1 MTLLTSAVVMATAA
15 TLEALVDY
23 ENMTNT
29 VTMEEASTLAAA
41 ADTVVTVMMVAPVDR
56 SGRR

>member
-1 MTLLTSAVVMATAA
+1 MTLLTSAVVMTTAA